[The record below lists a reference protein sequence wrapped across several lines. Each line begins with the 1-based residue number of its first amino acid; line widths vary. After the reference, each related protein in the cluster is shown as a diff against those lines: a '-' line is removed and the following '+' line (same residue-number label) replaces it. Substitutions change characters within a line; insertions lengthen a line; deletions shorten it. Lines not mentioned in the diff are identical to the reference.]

1 MICVYEFLCRGS
13 ILQPFSRITIS
24 DNNLTVCVSANQL
37 GESVDD
43 IIEKMDSYGKKDI
56 LTPFDE
62 NEEPDSE
69 DEDGEED
76 DEEEDEAAERSID
89 AGADDL
95 ALEIQGIGLSPDSK
109 QLKDTNVSILMVFQF
124 NL

>member
-24 DNNLTVCVSANQL
+24 NNNLTVCVSANQL